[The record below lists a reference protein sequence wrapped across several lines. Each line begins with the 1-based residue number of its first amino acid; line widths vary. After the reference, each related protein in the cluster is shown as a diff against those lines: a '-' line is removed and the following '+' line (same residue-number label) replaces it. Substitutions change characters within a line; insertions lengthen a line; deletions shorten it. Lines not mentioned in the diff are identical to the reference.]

1 MDTKNTILGIFF
13 IAAGM
18 IILFM
23 QSKSMEE
30 SQMQTSMSEVS
41 SASVTDNESISA
53 GYGDTDA
60 TEEVNGF
67 NEVFEV
73 ADTNNVVANELDS
86 EILKESR
93 VYSIANE
100 YLEVKLTD
108 AGAAIQE
115 INFLKAK
122 RGELD
127 SFVFNKHGQVSSLA
141 LSFEKSGRLKLL
153 NVGYQVE
160 RHTEDQIVFI
170 YKSEDGLVVRR
181 SFALNESNEEPY
193 LITHSSTIRND
204 SEQDLIFKN
213 LYLNLGTVFPI
224 NEKELEHFLTVGTFD
239 GNKTKFTPINKVK
252 DSRAL
257 SANNFGDLNNG
268 LIQEGRFD
276 WVSIQNQYYVGLL
289 SSSIPA
295 KRVQVLPV
303 YDENEQELGI
313 SSNVAFSFDTI
324 ASKENR
330 SLEVKFYVGPKEF
343 KRLQGLGNYQ
353 DKVMQFGW
361 FGFFSKLLLYFMSLI
376 HSFVPNWGWSIVIM
390 TIIIKL
396 IFWPLTGKAA
406 ESQKGMA
413 KIQAPMA
420 ELKKKYE
427 KNPQK
432 LQQETMK
439 LFREHGVN
447 PLAGCFPVLIQ
458 MPIFLGLFYMLRTA
472 AELRYESFLW
482 VADLSQAD
490 TIAVVAGF
498 PINLF
503 PILMGVT
510 MFYQMQIMPVSP
522 TADPLQQKIFKF
534 MPFIFLVFLYN
545 FSSGL
550 VIYWTTQNILTIIQ
564 QKMIHNKK
572 ESIVVDDDRV
582 QNAQSIK
589 AKVSPLKK
597 KSRNQG

>member
-30 SQMQTSMSEVS
+30 TQKLTNMAEVQGVSNSEEGFIS
-41 SASVTDNESISA
+41 EENAEISA
-53 GYGDTDA
+53 
-60 TEEVNGF
+60 NGF
-67 NEVFEV
+67 TEVFEV
-73 ADTNNVVANELDS
+73 ADASS
-86 EILKESR
+86 EFAAEVNHLLVEESTIY
-93 VYSIANE
+93 VIAND
-100 YLEVKLTD
+100 YLEVKLTN

-115 INFLKAK
+115 IRFLKAK
-122 RGELD
+122 RGEPD
-127 SFVFNKHGQVSSLA
+127 SFIFNQHGQVPSLA

-153 NVGYQVE
+153 NVLYQVE
-160 RHTEDQIVFI
+160 RLDEDRIDFI
-170 YKSEDGLVVRR
+170 HQSEDGLVVRR
-181 SFALNESNEEPY
+181 SFVLSELGEEPY
-193 LITHSSTIRND
+193 LIKHSSTIRND
-204 SEQDLIFKN
+204 SEQDLKFKN
-213 LYLNLGTVFPI
+213 LYLNLGTVFPLY
-224 NEKELEHFLTVGTFD
+224 EKEFEHFLTVGAFD

-257 SANNFGDLNNG
+257 SASNFGDLDNG
-268 LIQEGRFD
+268 QIQEGRFD

-289 SSSIPA
+289 SSSISA
-295 KRVQVLPV
+295 KRVQILPV
-303 YDENEQELGI
+303 FSENETELGI

-324 ASKENR
+324 ASKDSR
-330 SLEVKFYVGPKEF
+330 TLETEFYVGPKEF

-353 DKVMQFGW
+353 DKIMQFGW

-472 AELRYESFLW
+472 AELRYEPFLW

-503 PILMGVT
+503 PIIMGAT

-564 QKMIHNKK
+564 QKMIHSKK
-572 ESIVVDDDRV
+572 EPVEVDDSRV
-582 QNAQSIK
+582 QNAQSIN
-589 AKVSPLKK
+589 AKVSNLKK
-597 KSRNQG
+597 KSRN

>member
-30 SQMQTSMSEVS
+30 TQKLTNMAEVQGVSNSEEGLIS
-41 SASVTDNESISA
+41 EENAEISA
-53 GYGDTDA
+53 
-60 TEEVNGF
+60 NGF
-67 NEVFEV
+67 TEVFEV
-73 ADTNNVVANELDS
+73 AEASS
-86 EILKESR
+86 EFAAEVNRSLVEESTIY
-93 VYSIANE
+93 VIAND
-100 YLEVKLTD
+100 YLEVKLTN

-115 INFLKAK
+115 IRFLKAK
-122 RGELD
+122 RGEPD
-127 SFVFNKHGQVSSLA
+127 SFIFNQHGQVPSLA

-153 NVGYQVE
+153 NVLYQVE
-160 RHTEDQIVFI
+160 RLDEDRIDFI
-170 YKSEDGLVVRR
+170 HQSEDGLVVRR
-181 SFALNESNEEPY
+181 SFTLSELGEEPY
-193 LITHSSTIRND
+193 LIKHSSTIRND
-204 SEQDLIFKN
+204 SEQDLKFKN
-213 LYLNLGTVFPI
+213 LYLNLGTVFPL
-224 NEKELEHFLTVGTFD
+224 NEKEFEHFLTVGAFD

-257 SANNFGDLNNG
+257 SASNFGDLDNG
-268 LIQEGRFD
+268 QIQEGRFD

-289 SSSIPA
+289 SSSISA

-303 YDENEQELGI
+303 YSENETELGI

-324 ASKENR
+324 ASKDSR
-330 SLEVKFYVGPKEF
+330 TLETEFYVGPKEF

-353 DKVMQFGW
+353 DKIMQFGW

-472 AELRYESFLW
+472 AELRYEPFLW

-503 PILMGVT
+503 PIIMGAT

-564 QKMIHNKK
+564 QKMIHSKK
-572 ESIVVDDDRV
+572 EPVEVDDSRV
-582 QNAQSIK
+582 QNAQSIN
-589 AKVSPLKK
+589 AKVSNLKK
-597 KSRNQG
+597 KSRN